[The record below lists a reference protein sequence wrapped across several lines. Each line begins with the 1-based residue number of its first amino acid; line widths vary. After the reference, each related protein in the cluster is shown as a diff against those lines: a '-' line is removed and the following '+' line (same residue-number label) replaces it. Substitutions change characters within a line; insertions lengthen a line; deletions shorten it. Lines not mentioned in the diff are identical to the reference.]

1 METLP
6 GSDDFIQKEY
16 VQGNLALPWYFRA
29 NGDGRYGRYY
39 LDSDKPVE
47 VTGRFS
53 DALVTWQDGEQWGT
67 IEANGL
73 VVSLNVRRSSEY
85 GHYYQVSIM
94 LDNHRYTPVLLDP
107 VKTTAAYYIADLSDA
122 LQIKPLRVLTY
133 EEYKNRVETSQMWQS
148 VAVGVAAGLS
158 SIGTASTTT
167 YHSGNYSYSTT
178 TYHRPSALPDL
189 MYAGLADSWKQD
201 RAIIDKGYIKK
212 NTIQPGEC
220 IAGSFM
226 VKAEY
231 ADAPFLLLVLSLEDA
246 EVPVLWNI
254 KGQPEVVT
262 DVSEEMDAAME
273 TGWRRQGVR
282 YAWKTNSLDLVV
294 ERIRQKKGRTMMEIR
309 DRKGLV
315 WDDQAIVEYAGGKSV
330 PVKSDHGYR
339 SVNSERHDRVTLE
352 WEGTEMP
359 VSVRFEPS
367 GIWISEIE

>member
-1 METLP
+1 
-6 GSDDFIQKEY
+6 
-16 VQGNLALPWYFRA
+16 
-29 NGDGRYGRYY
+29 
-39 LDSDKPVE
+39 
-47 VTGRFS
+47 
-53 DALVTWQDGEQWGT
+53 
-67 IEANGL
+67 
-73 VVSLNVRRSSEY
+73 
-85 GHYYQVSIM
+85 
-94 LDNHRYTPVLLDP
+94 
-107 VKTTAAYYIADLSDA
+107 
-122 LQIKPLRVLTY
+122 
-133 EEYKNRVETSQMWQS
+133 
-148 VAVGVAAGLS
+148 
-158 SIGTASTTT
+158 
-167 YHSGNYSYSTT
+167 
-178 TYHRPSALPDL
+178 

-201 RAIIDKGYIKK
+201 RAIIDKGYIRK